1 MIGSLYKRIKLVDRT
16 QLDVKKD
23 ASKSTLI
30 TFLSVLT
37 FQMYDSVLVVDTAV
51 QSAMHKTDGDD
62 DLK

>member
-1 MIGSLYKRIKLVDRT
+1 M
-16 QLDVKKD
+16 KKD

-30 TFLSVLT
+30 TFLSVLI
-37 FQMYDSVLVVDTAV
+37 FHMYDSVLVVDTVV